1 MEGTV
6 LHIPA
11 TTSQVCVL
19 GIKDASLFAMQPGW
33 GSVSFDPIFHLSRVL
48 LSIPVCSYR
57 KNLFVTNKAHFFI
70 CRVVSYIFVVVAELG
85 KLFVIFCG
93 AVSFSTNFFLL
104 NNILTFSF

>member
-70 CRVVSYIFVVVAELG
+70 CRIVSYIFLLLLNWV
-85 KLFVIFCG
+85 
-93 AVSFSTNFFLL
+93 NFLL
-104 NNILTFSF
+104 FFVVL